1 MHKYLVA
8 VAALALTSAVA
19 WADNPDMMKSHHP
32 VKDSYITTKVKAEL
46 AADHDTK
53 AREIHVTTKDGI
65 VTLRGVAASSAEKDR
80 AEHDAMRI
88 KGVKSVDNQIKVPD

>member
-1 MHKYLVA
+1 MRKYLVA
-8 VAALALTSAVA
+8 LTALTLTSAVA
-19 WADNPDMMKSHHP
+19 WADNGSHHP

-53 AREIHVTTKDGI
+53 ARDIHVATVNGI

-80 AEHDAMRI
+80 AERDAMRI
-88 KGVKSVDNQIKVPD
+88 KGVREVHNEIKVPD